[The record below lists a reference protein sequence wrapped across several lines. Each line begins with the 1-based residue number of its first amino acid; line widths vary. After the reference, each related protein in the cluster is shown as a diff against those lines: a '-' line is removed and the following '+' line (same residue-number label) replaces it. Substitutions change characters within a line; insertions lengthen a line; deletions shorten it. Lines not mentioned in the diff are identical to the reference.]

1 MLLLANGVPEA
12 VVVVVVELVV
22 VVVVVVA
29 GQLVQAVL
37 KVAIPETL
45 GSLIVAVLE
54 FVPNLTKIEIP
65 AASNANSS
73 HCIVV
78 AAQKEPPVNTTLV
91 IVNPA

>member
-1 MLLLANGVPEA
+1 M
-12 VVVVVVELVV
+12 
-22 VVVVVVA
+22 
-29 GQLVQAVL
+29 
-37 KVAIPETL
+37 PETL

-78 AAQKEPPVNTTLV
+78 ATEQNAPPVKTTLV
-91 IVNPA
+91 IVNPL